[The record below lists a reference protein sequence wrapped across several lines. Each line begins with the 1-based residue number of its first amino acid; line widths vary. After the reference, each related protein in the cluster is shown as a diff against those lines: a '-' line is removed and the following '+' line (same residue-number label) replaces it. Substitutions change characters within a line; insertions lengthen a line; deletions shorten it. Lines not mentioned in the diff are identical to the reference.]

1 MMNFALLL
9 LSWAAAADASDVRL
23 QPESLESLFL
33 EPDRAATVRWRADR
47 DLAGDALDYTLRDFQ
62 DRVIGTG
69 TAQRADA
76 RTLAVSLTLAQG
88 YYEIEFAG
96 ASARC
101 GLVALPLP
109 RGTPDAFFC
118 IDSALSWLVRD
129 AALRAGLVRVL
140 RRSGIAMSRERL
152 HWGEIEP
159 VRGRFDWQ
167 ARSGYDAVRQL
178 HADQQVPVLEMFHSA
193 TPWSGTVGKY
203 PEDLVGTAVSWR
215 EIARQWRNTWGG
227 LEIWNEPDIFF
238 GDHLPADQYAAL
250 VKTLAYAVDRAAPGT
265 TLVGG
270 VLAHHHRPFLDTL
283 AACGVLDCVDVASFH
298 TYDRA
303 PQMPALVGKYRD
315 WLAAAGRPEMP
326 LWITE
331 SGRPWNKGPSRPP
344 ADQDLASALDI
355 TRKAIEVRACG
366 VARYFAFVYPYYEEN
381 DNNFG
386 MLDRWGTPL
395 RSFAAYVQAAR
406 VLGGKPYVGDLQLDE
421 SRPPVRVFGDAD
433 QAVAVLTHA
442 VRVVRAPGG
451 RGSEQLAPGAPAD
464 SAGSLPVLRAEAL
477 DGRPLDITDA
487 GDLPVPDG
495 LAYAWIDLAAIAARL
510 NTQTETMRL
519 WRLGQSAA
527 PPRGASS
534 PIVLRWQSEPSV
546 LRPETAGYHVVH
558 EPPGATRLVVR
569 AFNLGSAP
577 TELRLALQLGE
588 LAERV
593 RGENPCVLQLPA
605 SGFADAA
612 WDVDLTDAFAADDRL
627 EVRVRPV
634 GPAPPGTL
642 PLAATLLGSA
652 TFEQRLARHAQ
663 RVPLRLG
670 QAARWQP
677 NVPSYGRLEL
687 SPQPDDSVVL
697 QVRFGEGDRWVYPH
711 FQLPDDLDLS
721 RFTGLVL
728 RARCAHPAT
737 VRIFLWEG
745 DSQVGYLTSHSLV
758 PADGQWHAAEVR
770 FDELTLS
777 GANAPD
783 PNGRL
788 DLDQVRRIS
797 FGMNSHTDENRLE
810 ISAAYLVGPP

>member
-1 MMNFALLL
+1 MMNFALIVLCL
-9 LSWAAAADASDVRL
+9 AAAADDSEVRL
-23 QPESLESLFL
+23 RAESLESLFV
-33 EPDRAATVRWRADR
+33 EPERAALLRWHADR
-47 DLAGDALDYTLRDFQ
+47 DLAADSLDYTLWDFQ
-62 DRVIGTG
+62 GRVIGAG
-69 TAQRADA
+69 TAERAGT
-76 RTLAVSLTLAQG
+76 RTIAVSLTLAQG

-96 ASARC
+96 LAARC

-109 RGTPDAFFC
+109 RGTPDRFFC

-152 HWGEIEP
+152 NWGEIEP

-167 ARSGYDAVRQL
+167 ARNGYDAVRQL
-178 HADQQVPVLEMFHSA
+178 HADQQLPVLEMFHSA
-193 TPWSGTVGKY
+193 TPWSGTLGKY
-203 PEDLVGTAVSWR
+203 PEDLAGTAASWG
-215 EIARQWRNTWGG
+215 EIARQWRGTWGG

-250 VKTLAYAVDRAAPGT
+250 VKTLAYTVDRAAPGT
-265 TLVGG
+265 PLVGG

-283 AACGVLDCVDVASFH
+283 AACGMLDCVDVASFH

-303 PQMPALVGKYRD
+303 PQMQALVGKYRD
-315 WLAAAGRPEMP
+315 WLAAACRPEMP

-331 SGRPWNKGPSRPP
+331 SGRPWHKGPSRPP
-344 ADQDLASALDI
+344 ADQDIASALDI

-366 VARYFAFVYPYYEEN
+366 VARYFAFVFPFYEEN
-381 DNNFG
+381 NNNFG
-386 MLDRWGTPL
+386 MMDRWGTPL

-406 VLGGKPYVGDLQLDE
+406 VLGEKPYLGDLRLND
-421 SRPPVRVFGDAD
+421 SFPPVRVFGDAD
-433 QAVAVLTHA
+433 QAVAVLPHA
-442 VRVVRAPGG
+442 VRVMREPGR
-451 RGSEQLAPGAPAD
+451 RGSERLDHSAPAD
-464 SAGSLPVLRAEAL
+464 FADGLPVLRAEAL
-477 DGRPLDITDA
+477 DGRRLEITDA
-487 GDLPVPDG
+487 SELPVPDG
-495 LAYAWIDLAAIAARL
+495 LAYAWIDLAAIAGRL
-510 NTQTETMRL
+510 DTQTEAMRL

-527 PPRGASS
+527 PPRAASS
-534 PIVLRWQSEPSV
+534 PIVLRWQYEPSV
-546 LRPETAGYHVVH
+546 LRPETAGYHLVH

-569 AFNLGSAP
+569 AFNLGSEPA
-577 TELRLALQLGE
+577 ELGLALQLGE
-588 LAERV
+588 LAERI
-593 RGENPCVLQLPA
+593 RGENRRVLQVPA
-605 SGFADAA
+605 AGFADAA
-612 WDVDLTDAFAADDRL
+612 WEADLTDAFAADDRL
-627 EVRVRPV
+627 EVRVRPL

-652 TFEQRLARHAQ
+652 TFDQRLARHAQ
-663 RVPLRLG
+663 RVPLQLG
-670 QAARWQP
+670 QSARWQP
-677 NVPSYGRLEL
+677 NVPSYGHLEL
-687 SPQPDDSVVL
+687 SPQPDDSVLL

-711 FQLPDDLDLS
+711 FQLPDDLELD

-737 VRIFLWEG
+737 VRVFLWEG

-788 DLDQVRRIS
+788 DLEQVRRIS
-797 FGMNSHTDENRLE
+797 FGMNSQVAENRLE
-810 ISAAYLVGPP
+810 ISAAYLVGPQ